1 MLRILFIGDNWYGS
15 NARSCADALRRL
27 GCDVLDIDIQT
38 FIPNASLFSSRVA
51 RRLWWSRLVD
61 ELNLSILRTAG
72 SFRPDILVAF
82 KGNYIDRRTLRSL
95 RANGIPLYNYFP
107 DTSAFNHGKWL
118 PRSLPEYDCVFYTKR
133 FWYADV
139 AKKLDLKAAQFLPHG
154 YDQEL
159 HRPMELDARDIV
171 DYRCDVS
178 FIAHHSRYK
187 ENYLEGLIRL
197 RPNLNLCIWGIG
209 WTERC
214 ESTEVR
220 RYIKGFPLLGERY
233 PRAIQCARINL
244 ALMNGPVTGA
254 SSADLTTS
262 RTYTIPA
269 TGGFMLHERNSEI
282 LELYKEYEEIA
293 CFDCV
298 EELADKIDYF
308 LAHPAERESIARAG
322 HARCVPAYSYDNR
335 MAEILS
341 WHFDHCDIGR
351 PQTALAGL

>member
-15 NARSCADALRRL
+15 NARSCAEAFRRL
-27 GCDVLDIDIQT
+27 GCDVLDIDNQT
-38 FIPNASLFSSRVA
+38 FIPHATLFTSRVA
-51 RRLWWSRLVD
+51 RRLWWFRLVE
-61 ELNLSILRTAG
+61 ELNLSILRTAE
-72 SFRPDILVAF
+72 SFRPDIAVVF
-82 KGNYIDRRTLRSL
+82 KGNYIYRRTLRSL
-95 RANGIPLYNYFP
+95 RANGIPLYNYYP

-118 PRSLPEYDCVFYTKR
+118 PRSLPEYDCVFYTKP

-154 YDQEL
+154 YDQQL
-159 HRPMELDARDIV
+159 HRPMELDARDMS
-171 DYRCDVS
+171 DYECDVS

-187 ENYLEGLIRL
+187 ENYLEALMRL
-197 RPNLNLCIWGIG
+197 RPNLNLSIWGMN
-209 WTERC
+209 WAELC
-214 ESTEVR
+214 KSTVVR
-220 RYIKGFPLLGERY
+220 RYIKGFPLLAERY

-269 TGGFMLHERNSEI
+269 TGGFMLHERNAEV

-298 EELADKIDYF
+298 EELAGKIDYY
-308 LAHPAERESIARAG
+308 LAYPTEREGIARAG

-335 MAEILS
+335 MAEILR
-341 WHFDHCDIGR
+341 WHFEHSDIGS
-351 PQTALAGL
+351 PQMALAGL